1 MDPAIETASVMDVEL
16 WNRHDVVSAIEG
28 RLEALAGSGIIRCDE
43 VSMWS
48 VEKRVEVDHVARHVI
63 GPFEDLGSDVD
74 QECIRGPTSKD
85 GFESPEY
92 RAGVSEQFFD
102 KIVTDVD
109 SFSIENSGAEPRL
122 LGDVSLGDVSLTFA
136 LRARLLSLFSGRIY
150 FLGDLSLG
158 DVSLRDVSLGDVLGD
173 VSLEGVSLGDVSLGD
188 VLHVGLTLSS
198 SVSCWSWVFALCS
211 GRTHDILG
219 LLLELGIGPLLW

>member
-48 VEKRVEVDHVARHVI
+48 VEERVEVDHVARHVI

-85 GFESPEY
+85 HNFCRGVVHEEERHCGSRPKGLVPNLFRVKPKSFKSPEY
-92 RAGVSEQFFD
+92 VAGVSEQFPD
-102 KIVTDVD
+102 KIVTNFDY
-109 SFSIENSGAEPRL
+109 FSIENRRAESRL
-122 LGDVSLGDVSLTFA
+122 LVPTGYGFDDSLHCGA
-136 LRARLLSLFSGRIY
+136 PA
-150 FLGDLSLG
+150 
-158 DVSLRDVSLGDVLGD
+158 
-173 VSLEGVSLGDVSLGD
+173 
-188 VLHVGLTLSS
+188 
-198 SVSCWSWVFALCS
+198 
-211 GRTHDILG
+211 
-219 LLLELGIGPLLW
+219 